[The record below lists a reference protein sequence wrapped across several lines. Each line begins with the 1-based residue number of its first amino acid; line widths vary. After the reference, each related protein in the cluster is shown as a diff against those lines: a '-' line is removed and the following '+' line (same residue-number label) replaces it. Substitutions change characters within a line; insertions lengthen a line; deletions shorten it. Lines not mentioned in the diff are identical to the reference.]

1 MSSVLSITVE
11 PELASAIIDVEIE
24 VNRHCPTNLRL
35 PNSDAL
41 QV

>member
-11 PELASAIIDVEIE
+11 PELASAIIDVDIKL
-24 VNRHCPTNLRL
+24 NRDCPTNLRL

-41 QV
+41 LV

>member
-11 PELASAIIDVEIE
+11 PELASVVIDAEIE
-24 VNRHCPTNLRL
+24 VDKDCPTNLML

-41 QV
+41 LV